1 MTIRCA
7 DGIITDGE
15 IASWDRALPPVGV
28 PLTCDEVRALFV
40 GKPLARGIALLRL
53 NRVQWAKLFPEP
65 AKRKAAY
72 HLARFASRI
81 TSARARELLANASW
95 HQLRAA
101 AAHEGEDAQ
110 ITAVMRWIL
119 GAR

>member
-7 DGIITDGE
+7 DGTITDVE
-15 IASWDRALPPVGV
+15 IASWDRALPPAGV
-28 PLTCDEVRALFV
+28 PLTCEEVRALFV

-65 AKRKAAY
+65 TKRKAAY
-72 HLARFASRI
+72 HLARFARRI
-81 TSARARELLANASW
+81 SGERAREALANASW

-101 AAHEGEDAQ
+101 ATRVGDEAQ
-110 ITAVMRWIL
+110 IEAAMLWIF